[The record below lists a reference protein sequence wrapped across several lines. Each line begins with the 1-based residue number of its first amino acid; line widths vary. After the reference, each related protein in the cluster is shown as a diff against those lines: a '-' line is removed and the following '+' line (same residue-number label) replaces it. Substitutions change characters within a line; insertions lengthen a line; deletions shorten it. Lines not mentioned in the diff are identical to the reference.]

1 MNVREKRSPSSA
13 APPFFAGFDF
23 YRSAAGGVSYWVEK
37 NQYFAGPSIFSLA
50 NLTTN
55 LCTYLSTNTLH

>member
-13 APPFFAGFDF
+13 FFAGFDF